1 MTVQHTHLKLTR
13 RRPRILV
20 GAAVLLAATA
30 FGTTAGYAGDGSH
43 RRPGAVTTEQA
54 LKEYRQVIIALYG
67 PQTPYTKRQSENC
80 QH

>member
-1 MTVQHTHLKLTR
+1 MTVPHTDRNLTR
-13 RRPRILV
+13 RRPRILA

-30 FGTTAGYAGDGSH
+30 FGTTAGYARDDSH

-67 PQTPYTKRQSENC
+67 PQTPSAKGQTESCKD
-80 QH
+80 

>member
-1 MTVQHTHLKLTR
+1 MTVQHTHLKLTGH
-13 RRPRILV
+13 RPRILV
-20 GAAVLLAATA
+20 AAAVLLAATA

-67 PQTPYTKRQSENC
+67 PQTPYTKGQSESC